1 MTDAVVARI
10 SGCELE
16 IGSFSND
23 TSCCTWVGMA
33 EEWHHCSYCGDAGE
47 SGARITRVT
56 MVFQSLDFLIFLVAL
71 VAVYWWLPHRAQNI
85 LLLVASYV
93 FYCWVHPW
101 YGLLIAFTTL
111 VDYSAARLLSTL
123 APGARGR
130 KRILAT
136 SLTATFSVLCG
147 FKYFNF
153 FTDSLWSAFH
163 AMGVDWSR
171 PMIDI
176 LLPVGIS
183 FYTFQSASYVVDVF
197 RGRERVRRS
206 LTDYAL
212 FVSFFPQL
220 VAGPIERAGH
230 LLAQIQKP
238 RVIDWCGWRLGL
250 FRIAWGMFKKL
261 VIADGAALLA
271 NRAFSI
277 EDPSFPI
284 VAGGVI
290 AFGVQIYAD
299 FSAYTDIARGA
310 ARLLGFDL
318 MRNFRHPYCATSPA
332 EFWHRWHISL
342 STWFRDY
349 VYIPLGGSRRKRGR
363 VVVNLIV
370 TFGLSGLWHGA
381 SWNFVI
387 WGVYHGVLVAGQHLW
402 GAWSA
407 GRFNP
412 NPSMKWMRTGVAWAL
427 TFFLMHVG
435 WMLFREQNTHY
446 LMSYF
451 TLVPWEASLAD
462 WETGLYFAA
471 YAQILALPLW
481 VHALIDTGESG
492 WLEKTWPRWERKWAG
507 VVLQAVVIF
516 VLVMATFALRSPVS
530 SDFIYFQ
537 F

>member
-1 MTDAVVARI
+1 MI
-10 SGCELE
+10 
-16 IGSFSND
+16 
-23 TSCCTWVGMA
+23 
-33 EEWHHCSYCGDAGE
+33 
-47 SGARITRVT
+47 
-56 MVFQSLDFLIFLVAL
+56 FQSLEFLIFLAL
-71 VAVYWWLPHRAQNI
+71 LVSAYWWLPHRVQNV

-101 YGLLIAFTTL
+101 YGLLMGFTTL
-111 VDYSAARLLSTL
+111 VDYTAARLLVARPAGS
-123 APGARGR
+123 RGR

-153 FTDSLWSAFH
+153 FTDAVWSAFH
-163 AMGVDWSR
+163 AVGWDWSR

-197 RGRERVRRS
+197 RGRERVRHS
-206 LTDYAL
+206 LVDYAL

-238 RVIDWCGWRLGL
+238 RVLDWTGWRLGL
-250 FRIAWGMFKKL
+250 VRICWGMFKKL
-261 VIADGAALLA
+261 VIADGAGLIA

-332 EFWHRWHISL
+332 EFWRRWHISL

-349 VYIPLGGSRRKRGR
+349 VYIPLGGSRCKPRR
-363 VVVNLIV
+363 VAVNLLV

-387 WGVYHGVLVAGQHLW
+387 WGLYHGALVALQHLW
-402 GAWSA
+402 SGFRKGKGESGGAPMGWVRTAGAWLA
-407 GRFNP
+407 
-412 NPSMKWMRTGVAWAL
+412 
-427 TFFLMHVG
+427 TFVLMHVG
-435 WMLFREQNTHY
+435 WMMFREQNTEY
-446 LMSYF
+446 LLSYF
-451 TLVPWEASLAD
+451 ALVPWEASVAD
-462 WETGLYFAA
+462 WETGLYFAVH
-471 YAQILALPLW
+471 AQILALPLW
-481 VHALIDTGESG
+481 IHAAVDPGPTG
-492 WLEKTWPRWERKWAG
+492 WLERVWPRWENRWGG
-507 VVLQAVVIF
+507 VVLQAVLVF
-516 VLVMATFALRSPVS
+516 LLVMATFALRSPVS
-530 SDFIYFQ
+530 SNFIYFQ